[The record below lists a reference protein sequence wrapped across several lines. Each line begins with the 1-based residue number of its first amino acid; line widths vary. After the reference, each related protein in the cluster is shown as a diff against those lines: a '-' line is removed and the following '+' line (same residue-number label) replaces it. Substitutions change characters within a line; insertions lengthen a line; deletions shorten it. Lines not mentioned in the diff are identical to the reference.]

1 VHLEPSRELE
11 ALDTFVN
18 NIIKKRWCNLK
29 SSVRYCSLV
38 YCNRTGYF
46 YIVKDT
52 WAYKRNNKTPS

>member
-29 SSVRYCSLV
+29 SSVGYCSLV
-38 YCNRTGYF
+38 
-46 YIVKDT
+46 
-52 WAYKRNNKTPS
+52 